1 MLSPATNE
9 IEFGCTAELATPLRG
24 SSGGSICRWLSDDRR
39 VASSIWREDLTTDLD
54 EDGTYRLSLMS
65 LNFSF
70 LELKPTV
77 DIKMWTDV
85 ESRTRPSGSVVN
97 IPVFR
102 LHSVGF
108 DPNVSLP
115 PGLGTVSADSLGIDI
130 EVAGELRPAPNGRGL
145 KGRIGFVTRGNL
157 TPPMKILPEGV
168 LRAAGS
174 TVCRTVKDFAVRS
187 FVDGATAQCESFRR
201 SEDESSLR

>member
-1 MLSPATNE
+1 MLHLRSYTVYDDNRAEFALKLFIEDEESDSDSEEEDPDGALDLGTLRE
-9 IEFGCTAELATPLRG
+9 ISILRALRCDK
-24 SSGGSICRWLSDDRR
+24 SHPN
-39 VASSIWREDLTTDLD
+39 V
-54 EDGTYRLSLMS
+54 
-65 LNFSF
+65 
-70 LELKPTV
+70 V
-77 DIKMWTDV
+77 DVKMWLDV
-85 ESRTRPSGSVVN
+85 ESRTRPSGAVVN

-174 TVCRTVKDFAVRS
+174 TVCPTVKDFAVRS
-187 FVDGATAQCESFRR
+187 FVDGATAQYESFRR

>member
-1 MLSPATNE
+1 MLHLRSYTVYDDNRAEFALKLFIEDEESDSDSEEEDPDSALDLGTLRE
-9 IEFGCTAELATPLRG
+9 ISILRALRCDN
-24 SSGGSICRWLSDDRR
+24 SHPN
-39 VASSIWREDLTTDLD
+39 V
-54 EDGTYRLSLMS
+54 
-65 LNFSF
+65 
-70 LELKPTV
+70 V
-77 DIKMWTDV
+77 DVKMWLDV
-85 ESRTRPSGSVVN
+85 ESRTRPSGAVVN

-108 DPNVSLP
+108 DTNVSLP

-157 TPPMKILPEGV
+157 TPPIKILPEGV
-168 LRAAGS
+168 LRAAGL

-187 FVDGATAQCESFRR
+187 FVDGATAKYKSFRR
-201 SEDESSLR
+201 SEEESSLR

>member
-1 MLSPATNE
+1 MLHLRSYTVYDDNRAEFALKLFIEDEESDSDSEEEDPDGALDLGTLRE
-9 IEFGCTAELATPLRG
+9 ISILRALRCDN
-24 SSGGSICRWLSDDRR
+24 SHPN
-39 VASSIWREDLTTDLD
+39 V
-54 EDGTYRLSLMS
+54 
-65 LNFSF
+65 
-70 LELKPTV
+70 V
-77 DIKMWTDV
+77 DVKMWLDV
-85 ESRTRPSGSVVN
+85 ESRTRPSGAVVN
-97 IPVFR
+97 ISVFR

-187 FVDGATAQCESFRR
+187 FVDGATAKYKSFRR
-201 SEDESSLR
+201 SEEESSLR